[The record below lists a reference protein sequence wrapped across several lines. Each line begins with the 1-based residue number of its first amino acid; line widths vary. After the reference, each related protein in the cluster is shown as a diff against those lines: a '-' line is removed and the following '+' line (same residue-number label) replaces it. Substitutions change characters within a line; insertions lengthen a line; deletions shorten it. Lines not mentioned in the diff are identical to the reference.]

1 VLVGIRAILYQEL
14 MMPPIKSKQ
23 TLKALFADQPCWM
36 IEPLAAATGYAIHS
50 VRRFLAE
57 IGYFSSFTHNGKW
70 YTLKDIPRFNHEGLW
85 FYEAI
90 GFSRSGSLTQT
101 IVHLADRSQAGL
113 TAEQIGQK
121 LRGRCHSV
129 LVQLV
134 RTGQLQR
141 YKVGRSHVYLSV
153 NPSISTLQQQLI
165 DQRQLSLAPLPA
177 EIAVLVLAEA
187 IRYPNRS
194 YAQLAQAIKRS
205 RGVSIETAQIE
216 ALFAAHGLKK
226 NPRTG
231 ASRSSVH

>member
-1 VLVGIRAILYQEL
+1 MESGLYAILYLER

-23 TLKALFADQPCWM
+23 QLVSLFADQPCWM
-36 IEPLAAATGYAIHS
+36 IEPLAAAIGYAVPS

-85 FYEAI
+85 FCETI

-121 LRGRCHSV
+121 LRSRCHSV
-129 LVQLV
+129 LVHLV
-134 RTGQLQR
+134 RIGQLQR
-141 YKVGRSHVYLSV
+141 HKIGRSHVYLST

-165 DQRQLSLAPLPA
+165 DQRQLSLAPLAA
-177 EIAVLVLAEA
+177 EIAVLVLVEA

-194 YAQLAQAIKRS
+194 YAQLAQTIKRS
-205 RGVSIETAQIE
+205 RGVAIETAQIE
-216 ALFAAHGLKK
+216 TLFAAHGLKK
-226 NPRTG
+226 NRRTG
-231 ASRSSVH
+231 ASRSSAH